1 MKAPKLIIE
10 PDGEAV
16 HERCADCGRSTRSVW
31 GYVSD
36 ERGARAAYFIR
47 WTDGHL
53 DRGAQLIVSIGAW
66 GNGTRAQDRR
76 CVGIEC
82 RMGAERPGFMVVDAT
97 DLPWAHQ
104 EILGEKLSRAVALAD
119 PIATEVFAILDR
131 LVDDDR
137 RFRAFLLNAET

>member
-1 MKAPKLIIE
+1 
-10 PDGEAV
+10 
-16 HERCADCGRSTRSVW
+16 
-31 GYVSD
+31 
-36 ERGARAAYFIR
+36 
-47 WTDGHL
+47 
-53 DRGAQLIVSIGAW
+53 
-66 GNGTRAQDRR
+66 
-76 CVGIEC
+76 
-82 RMGAERPGFMVVDAT
+82 MGAERPDFMVVDAT